1 MSLSVSV
8 LRAGFDYTWTDAK
21 ALRSRR
27 WQLLT
32 QILSVIICL
41 IYAFLIDSIFAH
53 TESPEDEEE
62 FFYALTGN
70 KRVVQITKEGESD
83 QQIDQAVNLTLYR
96 YDMMLS
102 THILFSLVLSPLW
115 LHDGEVVRA

>member
-1 MSLSVSV
+1 MAIINSDTVSNYLSD
-8 LRAGFDYTWTDAK
+8 LCIFNG
-21 ALRSRR
+21 
-27 WQLLT
+27 
-32 QILSVIICL
+32 
-41 IYAFLIDSIFAH
+41 SIFAH

-96 YDMMLS
+96 YDV
-102 THILFSLVLSPLW
+102 ILLIHTFLPGVISILM
-115 LHDGEVVRA
+115 A

>member
-1 MSLSVSV
+1 MTTLELMQNIEFSPLAMINSDTVS
-8 LRAGFDYTWTDAK
+8 
-21 ALRSRR
+21 
-27 WQLLT
+27 
-32 QILSVIICL
+32 INIICL
-41 IYAFLIDSIFAH
+41 IYAFLINSIFAY

-96 YDMMLS
+96 YDVILLM
-102 THILFSLVLSPLW
+102 HILFSSVLSPF
-115 LHDGEVVRA
+115 

>member
-1 MSLSVSV
+1 MAIINSDTVSN
-8 LRAGFDYTWTDAK
+8 
-21 ALRSRR
+21 
-27 WQLLT
+27 
-32 QILSVIICL
+32 VIICL
-41 IYAFLIDSIFAH
+41 IYAFFIIIDSIFAY

-96 YDMMLS
+96 YNVILLI
-102 THILFSLVLSPLW
+102 HILFSPVLSPF
-115 LHDGEVVRA
+115 